1 MVGKMENRYI
11 SLKSFVLNT
20 AFAITNN
27 KTKEYNPKTKI
38 LGKRNP
44 KNVKIIEVEAAH
56 TKITGTIWRHENDFR
71 VIE

>member
-1 MVGKMENRYI
+1 MVGKIENRYI
-11 SLKSFVLNT
+11 SFKSFVLKT
-20 AFAITNN
+20 AFATTNN
-27 KTKEYNPKTKI
+27 KTKKYNPKTTI

-44 KNVKIIEVEAAH
+44 KNVKRREVDAAH